1 MIYTSTIII
10 AQILK
15 DKDQLG
21 KRMLYLKCFA
31 SVCELKDDYLD
42 YNKCI
47 NPSFSYGLKRRKK

>member
-1 MIYTSTIII
+1 LLTPLIIII

-21 KRMLYLKCFA
+21 KRILYLKCFA
-31 SVCELKDDYLD
+31 PVYKPKGDYLD
-42 YNKCI
+42 YNKCV